1 MAKKL
6 RALKYGVA
14 NFDEDSIIKSEK
26 LKILQSKIKDNPI
39 TIKLDHDTQKNY
51 MKETRIKEKSYFTI
65 SEEEL
70 QKTVTDQ
77 YGTGKICTTG
87 TGQIKE
93 TISYDRDIGIIVSA
107 KGVTENNTN
116 KFTIHYS
123 KKRTHVVPVRRD
135 NNVWFRGLFV

>member
-1 MAKKL
+1 M
-6 RALKYGVA
+6 
-14 NFDEDSIIKSEK
+14 
-26 LKILQSKIKDNPI
+26 QSKIKDNPI

-51 MKETRIKEKSYFTI
+51 MKETRIKGKSYFTI

-70 QKTVTDQ
+70 QKTVIDEC
-77 YGTGKICTTG
+77 GTGKIRITG

-93 TISYDRDIGIIVSA
+93 TISYDKDIGIIVSA
-107 KGVTENNTN
+107 KDVTENNTN

-123 KKRTHVVPVRRD
+123 KKRTHVVPARRD

>member
-1 MAKKL
+1 
-6 RALKYGVA
+6 
-14 NFDEDSIIKSEK
+14 
-26 LKILQSKIKDNPI
+26 
-39 TIKLDHDTQKNY
+39 

-123 KKRTHVVPVRRD
+123 KKRTHVVPARRD
-135 NNVWFRGLFV
+135 SNVWFRGFFV